1 MNYLKDRVTIY
12 EVAKASG
19 VSLATVSRVINNQSN
34 VTEATR
40 KRVQE
45 TIKRLGYKPSG
56 LAQALATSKSTT
68 IGVVIPSANYVYI
81 SNFLNGITEIAKQ
94 KGYNLSLFSTSHSKE
109 DAESVLENVIKS
121 HCDGAII
128 FDDELDEEDIS
139 KLSNYAVPAIVV
151 NNRIEAEKVGC
162 ITFGYEHL
170 LREIIAKHLESDVNK
185 LPIFLHVHNCGRLL
199 ARTEKSFIGVCES
212 FNREYRII
220 NCDDSYTRSYKDF
233 LEYFQDDANKHNQFF
248 IAYRDSIAAAV
259 INAATDSG
267 LRVPEDV
274 EVMSLIGTKYAAIL
288 RPTITSM
295 NIDMNE
301 IGKRAMYMLIDLAT
315 DNLKSKRYKFES
327 TYTKRDSTKE

>member
-40 KRVQE
+40 KRVQD

-139 KLSNYAVPAIVV
+139 QLANYAVPAIVV
-151 NNRIEAEKVGC
+151 NNRVEAEKVGC

-170 LREIIAKHLESDVNK
+170 LREIIAKHLDSDPNK

-199 ARTEKSFIGVCES
+199 ARTEKSFIGVCEAH
-212 FNREYRII
+212 NREYRII
-220 NCDDSYTRSYKDF
+220 NCDDSYTRTYKDF
-233 LEYFQDDANKHNQFF
+233 MEYFTEGERGHEFF

-259 INAATDSG
+259 INAARDSG

-327 TYTKRDSTKE
+327 TYAKRDSTKE

>member
-40 KRVQE
+40 KKVQD

-81 SNFLNGITEIAKQ
+81 SNFLNGITEVAKQ

-109 DAESVLENVIKS
+109 DAHSVLDNVIKS
-121 HCDGAII
+121 HADGAII
-128 FDDELDEEDIS
+128 FDDELEEDDIS
-139 KLSNYAVPAIVV
+139 QLANYAVPAILV
-151 NNRIEAEKVGC
+151 NNKVEAEKVGC

-170 LREIIAKHLESDVNK
+170 LREIIRKHLSSDPDK
-185 LPIFLHVHNCGRLL
+185 LPVFLHVHNCGRLL
-199 ARTEKSFIGVCES
+199 ARTEKSFISVCEE
-212 FNREYRII
+212 FGREYKII
-220 NCDDSYTRSYKDF
+220 NCDDSYTRSYDDF
-233 LEYFQDDANKHNQFF
+233 LEYFKEEHNKREFF

-259 INAATDSG
+259 INAARDSG
-267 LRVPEDV
+267 LNVPDDV

-315 DNLKSKRYKFES
+315 GNLKSKRYKFES